1 MADDAA
7 STRNFRT
14 IAGTPPRAR
23 RFRVRVRVGPD
34 AGREIEVEAGT
45 AIVGSHRNAE
55 LYLTDKRI
63 SRYHLEL
70 RPGVDGLCI
79 TDLGSTNGSF
89 VGEARLGTIT
99 ANESVQVRLGST
111 TILEV
116 TPLEVV
122 APVEPYLQERFGA
135 AIGAS
140 QAMRQLFSLLAQV
153 APSEATVLLEGEGGT
168 GKELLA
174 EAIHAHSS
182 RRDGPFVVVD
192 CAALPKDLMGL
203 LRQADGG
210 TVVFD
215 EIGELPLE
223 LQSPLLRVLEKRE
236 VRPVGE
242 VKSTKVD
249 IRIIAATNRTLA
261 DEVRRGEFREELYFR
276 LAVVRAAVPPLR
288 QHREDIPFLA
298 SNFLRALGRP
308 DFAIS
313 TDMLALLMAYEWPG
327 NVRELRNV
335 IERGASLQSELPL
348 LPGALDVGSA
358 TNDPEVPSAITS
370 VPADPVLAMQ
380 FKEAKERLIDRFER
394 EYLTYLLERNGGNLS
409 RAAVDACVDRNYIR
423 RLLRKHGMSAK

>member
-1 MADDAA
+1 MADDAS

-14 IAGTPPRAR
+14 ITGTPPRAR

-34 AGREIEVEAGT
+34 AGRELEVEAGT

-89 VGEARLGTIT
+89 VGDARLGTIT
-99 ANESVQVRLGST
+99 ANESVEVRLGST

-140 QAMRQLFSLLAQV
+140 QAMRQLFSLLAQA
-153 APSEATVLLEGEGGT
+153 APSEATVLLEGESGT

-192 CAALPKDLMGL
+192 CATLAEQGL
-203 LRQADGG
+203 LLQADGG

-261 DEVRRGEFREELYFR
+261 EQVRRGEFREDLYFR
-276 LAVVRAAVPPLR
+276 LAVVRATVPPLR
-288 QHREDIPFLA
+288 HHKEDIPLLA
-298 SNFLRALGRP
+298 KHFLRALGRP

-348 LPGALDVGSA
+348 LPGALDVGAA
-358 TNDPEVPSAITS
+358 TNDPEVPSAIAS

-380 FKEAKERLIDRFER
+380 FREAKDRLIARFER